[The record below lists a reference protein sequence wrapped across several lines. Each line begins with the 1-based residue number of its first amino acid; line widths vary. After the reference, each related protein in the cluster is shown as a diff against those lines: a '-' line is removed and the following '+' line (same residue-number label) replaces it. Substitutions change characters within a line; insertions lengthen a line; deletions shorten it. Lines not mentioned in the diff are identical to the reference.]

1 MKRDDVLRLKRAI
14 ESDRM
19 SMTAE
24 GLDIIIADVQSVLS
38 DYFYM
43 SKPPV
48 LQIKA
53 QGGVYVVEIKA
64 IAESLKTFAKI
75 S

>member
-1 MKRDDVLRLKRAI
+1 MKREDVLRLKRAI

-38 DYFYM
+38 DYFYI
-43 SKPPV
+43 SKVPT
-48 LQIKA
+48 LEIKA
-53 QGGVYVVEIKA
+53 QGGAYAIEIKVQAEA
-64 IAESLKTFAKI
+64 IKTFAKI

>member
-1 MKRDDVLRLKRAI
+1 MKRDDVLRLKKAI

-24 GLDIIIADVQSVLS
+24 GLDIIVADLESVLS
-38 DYFYM
+38 DYFFILK
-43 SKPPV
+43 SPT
-48 LQIKA
+48 LEIKVEN
-53 QGGVYVVEIKA
+53 GRYLVEIRV
-64 IAESLKTFAKI
+64 IADSLKTFAKI

>member
-1 MKRDDVLRLKRAI
+1 MKREDVLRLKRAI

-38 DYFYM
+38 DYFYI
-43 SKPPV
+43 SKAPT
-48 LQIKA
+48 LEIKVE
-53 QGGVYVVEIKA
+53 GGVYRVEIKVLAEA
-64 IAESLKTFAKI
+64 IKTFAKI

>member
-19 SMTAE
+19 SMTAD
-24 GLDIIIADVQSVLS
+24 GLDIIIADIQSVLS

-43 SKPPV
+43 SKAPT
-48 LQIKA
+48 LEIKA
-53 QGGVYVVEIKA
+53 QGGVYMVEIKVQAEA
-64 IAESLKTFAKI
+64 IKTFAKI

>member
-24 GLDIIIADVQSVLS
+24 GLDVIATDLQTVLS
-38 DYFYM
+38 DYFFL
-43 SKPPV
+43 SKAPTLDIRV
-48 LQIKA
+48 ENGRYLIDIK
-53 QGGVYVVEIKA
+53 VVA
-64 IAESLKTFAKI
+64 DALRTFAKI
-75 S
+75 